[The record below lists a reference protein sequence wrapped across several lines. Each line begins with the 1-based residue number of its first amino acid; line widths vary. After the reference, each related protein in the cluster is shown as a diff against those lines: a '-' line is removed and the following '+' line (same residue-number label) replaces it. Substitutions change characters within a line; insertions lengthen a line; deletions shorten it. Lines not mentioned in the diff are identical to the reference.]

1 MWPLFGSINQFLG
14 ALALLVITI
23 WLAKKKIS
31 VIYTLIPLLFMF
43 FITFWAI
50 SYNIEESLSN
60 SNYLLLLIGIIILI
74 LQIWILIE
82 GLIIL
87 FKTNLERKH

>member
-1 MWPLFGSINQFLG
+1 MWPLFGSINQLLG

>member
-1 MWPLFGSINQFLG
+1 MPLFGSINQLLG